1 LARSFSAAELR
12 PWLRRAAILGT
23 TFLPLDMLHF
33 RAWAEGV
40 AAFVN
45 LCFLADSAMTWDWAW
60 TRAPWVRLAGLLW
73 FWQLACSMPWR
84 AAAGWHATL
93 EALAAASFLLLPAS
107 LGCFALAS
115 PSTRRWFRWL
125 LSAAAL
131 YIAAACW
138 FQLATGANFWGEPRS
153 PFGELTGPFLHPE
166 AAAPLSRLLFPLALG
181 AGLAPFGTALL
192 LAAGT
197 ATIVVIGQRMPLL
210 LTLLGLA
217 VTALVQRRLRW
228 LIAGVAAAGLLLV
241 AVTPVLLPATW
252 HRLGTQFSA
261 QMRNFP
267 DSAYGQL
274 FGRALVIAADSP
286 WMGRGFDGFRY
297 ACTDPATFRALPAL
311 GQTLP
316 DGGGVG
322 ACNLHPH
329 NHYLEALTNA
339 GIPGLLL
346 FTALVAAWLLA
357 IGRGIA
363 RGDAKL
369 RWGLFIAVLIQEWP
383 LASTSSF
390 WDQQIGGIFLLLLGW
405 GLAEARA

>member
-1 LARSFSAAELR
+1 M
-12 PWLRRAAILGT
+12 LGAV
-23 TFLPLDMLHF
+23 FLPLDVLHF

-45 LCFLADSAMTWDWAW
+45 LCFLADSALARDARWA
-60 TRAPWVRLAGLLW
+60 RAPWVRLAAAFW

-93 EALAAASFLLLPAS
+93 EALAAANFLLLPAA
-107 LGCFALAS
+107 LGGFVLTDAGR
-115 PSTRRWFRWL
+115 RRWFAGL
-125 LSAAAL
+125 LAAAAL
-131 YIAAACW
+131 YIAVASW
-138 FQLATGANFWGEPRS
+138 YQLATGVNFWGEPRS

-181 AGLAPFGTALL
+181 ASLPPLGTAAL
-192 LAAGT
+192 LAAGL

-210 LTLLGLA
+210 LTLMGLA
-217 VTALVQRRLRW
+217 ITGLVQRRLRW
-228 LIAGVAAAGLLLV
+228 LMAGVAAAGLLLV
-241 AVTPVLLPATW
+241 AVTPVILPATW
-252 HRLGTQFSA
+252 HRLGTQFAA
-261 QMRNFP
+261 QMSHFP
-267 DSAYGQL
+267 DSAYGRL
-274 FGRALVIAADSP
+274 FGRAIVIAEDAP

-297 ACTDPATFRALPAL
+297 SCADPATFRPVRAL

-316 DGGGVG
+316 DGGGLA
-322 ACNLHPH
+322 ACNQQPH

-346 FTALVAAWLLA
+346 FTGLVAAWLMAL
-357 IGRGIA
+357 GRGIWH
-363 RGDAKL
+363 GEAKL
-369 RWGLFIAVLIQEWP
+369 RLGLFIAVLMQEWP

-390 WDQQIGGIFLLLLGW
+390 WDQQIGGVFLLLLGW